1 MKKSELKS
9 IKKLQEQNRLRRIGP
24 AKGGY
29 WRSDKVLYAFLLVI
43 AKQPIANF
51 KNDPEQR
58 L

>member
-29 WRSDKVLYAFLLVI
+29 WEVR
-43 AKQPIANF
+43 
-51 KNDPEQR
+51 
-58 L
+58 